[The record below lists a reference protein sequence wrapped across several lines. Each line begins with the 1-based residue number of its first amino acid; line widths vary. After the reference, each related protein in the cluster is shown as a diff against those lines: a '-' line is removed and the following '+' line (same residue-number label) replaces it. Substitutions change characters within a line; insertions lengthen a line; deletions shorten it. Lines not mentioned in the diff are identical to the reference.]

1 MAINHP
7 PQGGSGPPGPPLAK
21 DSNVPKAWSSIAS
34 MNISKRNKT
43 NTLEIRLESD
53 QSGGC
58 FLNSEEIERL
68 FRRLN
73 IGRDQFTL
81 CQACPERKNVVYITL
96 ANGVDVNKFIYNNNK
111 SFVLKPGLRTTSIK
125 HASNKEVN
133 VHVFGLHPDTKDE
146 AVIRYLNAHG
156 KVSTTSPVTYSVY
169 PGIPGSSFLA
179 GKRNGT
185 RVYLMEV
192 KKNIGSTHIIDREK
206 VSIRYPGQIKTCNKC
221 QELSSNCPGKGL
233 ARDCT
238 ADKILLSDYM
248 TSYWKKIDFKPETT
262 EMNENVDDFEEGNL
276 ETSPARTDE
285 VWFDTEDNYEY
296 SGVVIKGIK
305 KGSNQSEI
313 LNMLHEAGLPE
324 PYGIEDCQF
333 IDKFEMTTVYV
344 HDLKSETCVQMV
356 KNIHRKEFQEKRL
369 SAFSLV
375 EDTPT
380 KTLKNDLDLSIK
392 SNSDP
397 LKISSAVNGKVDTP
411 SEAEENDE
419 ANKNKNSVEV
429 GEGYLLDNKNIS
441 GDSSSSGFM
450 QNISKFFFHPTEK
463 VNGHDDDDS
472 STEEVEE
479 DVSEKFKRKPSSEA
493 EFETVKN
500 RKAKK
505 GRKKALVQQS
515 IY

>member
-53 QSGGC
+53 LSGGC

-73 IGRDQFTL
+73 IGREEFTS

-96 ANGVDVNKFIYNNNK
+96 ANGVDVNKFIYNNNE

-221 QELSSNCPGKGL
+221 QELSFNCPGKGF

-248 TSYWKKIDFKPETT
+248 NSYWKKIDFRPDTT
-262 EMNENVDDFEEGNL
+262 EMNEDVDD
-276 ETSPARTDE
+276 TDSDTPAKTDE
-285 VWFDTEDNYEY
+285 VWLDTNESSHEY

-305 KGSNQSEI
+305 KDSNQEEI
-313 LNMLHEAGLPE
+313 LKMLHEAGLPE
-324 PYGIEDCQF
+324 TYGIEDCLF
-333 IDKFEMTTVYV
+333 IDKFEMMTIYI

-356 KNIHRKEFQEKRL
+356 KNLHRKVFHDMKL
-369 SAFSLV
+369 AAYSLV

-380 KTLKNDLDLSIK
+380 KTLKDDLELSTK
-392 SNSDP
+392 STTDP
-397 LKISSAVNGKVDTP
+397 LKMSSPEKEEAFEGNDP
-411 SEAEENDE
+411 S
-419 ANKNKNSVEV
+419 KNKDSVAIS
-429 GEGYLLDNKNIS
+429 LDTQ
-441 GDSSSSGFM
+441 SSSGGII
-450 QNISKFFFHPTEK
+450 QNMVSKFFGSPTE
-463 VNGHDDDDS
+463 NMDDEEGS
-472 STEEVEE
+472 NMEESNSEVE
-479 DVSEKFKRKPSSEA
+479 DISGQFKRKQSSEV
-493 EFETVKN
+493 ELGFEV
-500 RKAKK
+500 AKK
-505 GRKKALVQQS
+505 RRSKKKDRKTK
-515 IY
+515 